1 MTVELVARLREVG
14 RGGEWKAGR
23 HLSTAHPMCKEA
35 ADLIETQAAEIE
47 RLTKWRPIETAPDDD
62 WFLAAIEVRHK
73 NGGHWWE
80 YHVVWLD
87 DETGD
92 IHTDCEQGWSISD
105 YSRWIAVPDVPYPLN
120 PSRNALEPKP

>member
-1 MTVELVARLREVG
+1 M
-14 RGGEWKAGR
+14 
-23 HLSTAHPMCKEA
+23 MDIYCKMPGTYSDVREA

-87 DETGD
+87 DETED

-105 YSRWIAVPDVPYPLN
+105 YSHWIAVPNVPYPLN

>member
-1 MTVELVARLREVG
+1 MSAELVARLRA
-14 RGGEWKAGR
+14 W
-23 HLSTAHPMCKEA
+23 MMDIYCKMPGPYSDVREA

-47 RLTKWRPIETAPDDD
+47 RLTKWRPIETAPDDN
-62 WFLAAIEVRHK
+62 WFLAAIEVRHR

-92 IHTDCEQGWSISD
+92 IHTDCEHGWSISD
-105 YSRWIAVPDVPYPLN
+105 YSHWIAVPDAPYPLN